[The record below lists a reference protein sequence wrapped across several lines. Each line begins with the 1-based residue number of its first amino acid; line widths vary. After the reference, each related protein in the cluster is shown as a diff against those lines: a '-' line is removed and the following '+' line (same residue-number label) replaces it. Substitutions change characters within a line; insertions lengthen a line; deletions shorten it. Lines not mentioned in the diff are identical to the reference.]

1 MLHAEVAWPHAAVV
15 VRSIVCLDGPVIT
28 AAYLVPLAFAPLQ
41 GVIDGKVARHLR
53 SEPVPAEPNPNAA
66 DGDFVKARQCSP
78 CAQLTA
84 LTAVQQATHT

>member
-1 MLHAEVAWPHAAVV
+1 MWEVAWPHAAAGGPQYV
-15 VRSIVCLDGPVIT
+15 VCLDGPVIT

-66 DGDFVKARQCSP
+66 DGDFVKARSAAYP
-78 CAQLTA
+78 CG
-84 LTAVQQATHT
+84 

>member
-1 MLHAEVAWPHAAVV
+1 MLHGPQYV
-15 VRSIVCLDGPVIT
+15 VCLDGPVIT

-66 DGDFVKARQCSP
+66 DGDFVKARS
-78 CAQLTA
+78 AA
-84 LTAVQQATHT
+84 RVVNSTAVQQATHTRL